1 MYPTTGYPSSAPR
14 FAAPAHFRETFDRDD
29 APHAPQDIRPLI
41 TRHRLRRQRRR
52 KAATLLT
59 GASIALGVAALR
71 PSNAAAH
78 SGAASQ
84 APITHA
90 DRHTDHDPVPVQHAA
105 HAPIT
110 YAAVHAAQN
119 PALAHHDAHAPT
131 THPERHPTQD
141 DSVLAHHSVR
151 VPTTHAARLV
161 VQNPTLAHHS
171 APG

>member
-14 FAAPAHFRETFDRDD
+14 FAAPAYFRETFDGDD

-84 APITHA
+84 VPITHA

-105 HAPIT
+105 RAPI
-110 YAAVHAAQN
+110 
-119 PALAHHDAHAPT
+119 
-131 THPERHPTQD
+131 THPERHPAQD
-141 DSVLAHHSVR
+141 DSVLVHHSVQ
-151 VPTTHAARLV
+151 VPTTHAARLA
-161 VQNPTLAHHS
+161 VQNPVLAHHS
-171 APG
+171 APD